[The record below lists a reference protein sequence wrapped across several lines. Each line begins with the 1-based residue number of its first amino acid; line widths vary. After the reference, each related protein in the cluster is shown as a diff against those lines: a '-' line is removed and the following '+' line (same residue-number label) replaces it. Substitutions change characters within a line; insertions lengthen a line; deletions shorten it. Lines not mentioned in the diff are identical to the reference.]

1 MGMSANMLSAK
12 ALNKAVGLAAK
23 TRSKAMLKSK
33 PVEETPAA
41 APATPAAPKPTAPPT
56 PTIPIGGYQPLPG
69 HKTGQKVAP
78 YKRKP
83 KIISKTLPKGMIRAT
98 GMFRRR
104 PPATLGLG
112 QGYT

>member
-1 MGMSANMLSAK
+1 MRGQTL
-12 ALNKAVGLAAK
+12 ALRRAVQGIAAS
-23 TRSKAMLKSK
+23 RAMLKPK
-33 PVEETPAA
+33 PAKEEPA

-83 KIISKTLPKGMIRAT
+83 KTISKTLPKAMLRRTPSAT
-98 GMFRRR
+98 
-104 PPATLGLG
+104 LG
-112 QGYT
+112 QGYK

>member
-1 MGMSANMLSAK
+1 MRANMTSAK
-12 ALNKAVGLAAK
+12 ALNKAIVGLAA
-23 TRSKAMLKSK
+23 RSRSRAMLKPK
-33 PVEETPAA
+33 PAEETPAA

-83 KIISKTLPKGMIRAT
+83 KTISKTLPKAML
-98 GMFRRR
+98 RRT
-104 PPATLGLG
+104 PSVALG
-112 QGYT
+112 QGYN